1 MLSKTIDRRLFDRDR
16 LTPEDVRAFVKRY
29 RHNPNLFCSEVLE
42 GVENDV
48 NQINVCNAI
57 NENSRVSVASAMG
70 TGKTFLAAA
79 LALWFFSTRSN
90 AKVVVT
96 ANTGDQ
102 LRNTLFPYIRRLAVQ
117 SKIHSWL
124 DAQATAV
131 YLKGETERGGI
142 QQLIWNEANPDAS
155 RGAHAEHLLIIVDE
169 ASGVADII
177 LDNLDS
183 TLTQSENKILLFSN
197 PSRNSGYFFN
207 SFSDP
212 RYTNIRLTYENSRW
226 TNKEHGKQLIAKHGR
241 DSDIVRVNLFGEFP
255 LHSSYTILSTSEI
268 NDFLSEPEDSEGRAV
283 IGVDIGGGGDKTVWA
298 VRKGMTITSIEEA
311 STPSEAQ
318 IIDITKRM
326 IAKHSAVA
334 VNIDETGIGYFIPRN
349 LRQQIK
355 GVEINGVNFGEA
367 SPAED
372 CKNMRAYLYKRLKDL
387 VGEGLKMGR
396 NDNVRSQLIA
406 TEYSY
411 DDRGRWQLVSKEK
424 IIKAVG
430 HSPDELDAIALTCA
444 PIKKRL
450 PVVF

>member
-1 MLSKTIDRRLFDRDR
+1 M
-16 LTPEDVRAFVKRY
+16 
-29 RHNPNLFCSEVLE
+29 
-42 GVENDV
+42 
-48 NQINVCNAI
+48 
-57 NENSRVSVASAMG
+57 
-70 TGKTFLAAA
+70 
-79 LALWFFSTRSN
+79 
-90 AKVVVT
+90 
-96 ANTGDQ
+96 
-102 LRNTLFPYIRRLAVQ
+102 
-117 SKIHSWL
+117 
-124 DAQATAV
+124 
-131 YLKGETERGGI
+131 
-142 QQLIWNEANPDAS
+142 
-155 RGAHAEHLLIIVDE
+155 
-169 ASGVADII
+169 ADII

-183 TLTQSENKILLFSN
+183 TLMQTENKILLLSN

-212 RYTNIRLTYENSRW
+212 RYTNIRLSYENSRW
-226 TNKEHGKQLIAKHGR
+226 TNKEHCKQLIEKHGR

-334 VNIDETGIGYFIPRN
+334 VNVDETGIGYFIPRN

-372 CKNMRAYLYKRLKDL
+372 CRNMRAYLYKRLKDL

-430 HSPDELDAIALTCA
+430 HSPDELDAIVLTCA

>member
-1 MLSKTIDRRLFDRDR
+1 MLSKAIDRRLFDRDR
-16 LTPEDVRAFVKRY
+16 LTAEDVAAFVRRY
-29 RHNPNLFCSEVLE
+29 RDNPVLFCAEVLE
-42 GVENDV
+42 GVELDD
-48 NQINVCNAI
+48 NQINVCDAI
-57 NENSRVSVASAMG
+57 NTHKRVSVASAMG

-79 LALWFFSTRSN
+79 LSLWWFVTRGDS
-90 AKVVVT
+90 KVVVT

-117 SKIHSWL
+117 SKVHSWL
-124 DAQATAV
+124 DAQATAI
-131 YLKGETERGGI
+131 YLKGETERGGA

-155 RGAHAEHLLIIVDE
+155 RGAHAESLLIIVDE

-207 SFSDP
+207 TFSDP
-212 RYTNIRLTYENSRW
+212 RYANIRLTFENSRW
-226 TNKEHGKQLIAKHGR
+226 TNKEHGEQLIAKHGR

-268 NDFLSEPEDSEGRAV
+268 DNLLSPPEDSVGQAI

-298 VRKGMTITSIEEA
+298 VRKGMTITALEEA
-311 STPSEAQ
+311 STPSEEQ
-318 IIDITKRM
+318 IIDITKRL

-334 VNIDETGIGYFIPRN
+334 VNIDETGIGYFIPKN
-349 LRQQIK
+349 LRKQIK
-355 GVEINGVNFGEA
+355 GVEITGVNFGEA
-367 SPAED
+367 SPEED

-387 VGEGLKMGR
+387 VGEGLRMGR

-406 TEYSY
+406 TEYGY

-424 IIKAVG
+424 IIKAIG
-430 HSPDELDAIALTCA
+430 HSPDELDAIVLTCA